1 MDDDFYVVGSKSRHG
16 AQDYVTYL
24 DRATHNGGHVGEA
37 RKERR
42 NRSTNNNT
50 ESTSTESY
58 TGPFTIEVLYKEVDD
73 ANTNTGDI
81 TNIDKDTGNDASTP
95 SFQSDSKTWDDV
107 QEVRV
112 YDSSVPL
119 SEYCGRVYY
128 GNHTQLVHN
137 YVSTDTDLVKIRAAQ
152 RSFYMAVYYNAVL
165 ETIELVPTLTD
176 TTLSSTVSFVDFNCC
191 YFIGSIRLIES
202 GKQSYLHVEQTY
214 QGERIEFKTEPRFV
228 VANHTPPFIVCATYF
243 ANYPLGTGSE
253 FGDPCYQT
261 VYSGVV
267 DKSLEDIWSAKSKIW
282 LTKQDGKVVTFFSYG
297 DRMPPNI
304 VKYSEITPSSLG
316 SSAKPPH
323 IVHYK
328 DADKANTASG
338 ISCAFEY
345 TTSTY
350 NMFDKTTPVVF
361 QKPLRAAYSCG
372 VSLNPSSNYYTV
384 NAASYAVTFP
394 QKVYW
399 VIDSKIIDVYF
410 VVRHFVRTYGSV
422 KKRLSMDEYDSLN
435 KQIIATQNNINAY
448 TTQISELNAKLTE
461 QTRLLSNTLSAITTS
476 DKQFAVQIDAY
487 INRYLTSI
495 DSVYATYA
503 KRIQE
508 LYIELDKMKASIETT
523 EKKLDALPKTEANA
537 TKRKQLE
544 DELEHLYTQQTNIET
559 DISVLTETLKA
570 TREEASLELY
580 KDIANMKNA
589 HTESIKPLTEQASK
603 EKESVGS
610 LEKQIANIVSLRNET
625 IVKLQQLNYS
635 LYGADSLTDAA
646 VTPYIIDVTGRCTV
660 VPNNVKNNGGSNK
673 PSDAYLPAVLKQ
685 TPTSMDI
692 VIGHLY
698 VTPDSFTYTD
708 YYAHEKNNFRI
719 TPYCSTRSLQDI

>member
-1 MDDDFYVVGSKSRHG
+1 MDDDFYVVGSKSKQG

-24 DRATHNGGHVGEA
+24 DRATHNGGHVGET

-42 NRSTNNNT
+42 NQSTNNT
-50 ESTSTESY
+50 GSTATASY
-58 TGPFTIEVLYKEVDD
+58 TGPFTIEVVYKEVEDKD
-73 ANTNTGDI
+73 TNTGDVTI
-81 TNIDKDTGNDASTP
+81 IGKDTGKDVPTS
-95 SFQSDSKTWDDV
+95 SVQSASKTWDDV

-152 RSFYMAVYYNAVL
+152 HSFYMAVYYNAVL
-165 ETIELVPTLTD
+165 ETVELVPMLTD
-176 TTLSSTVSFVDFNCC
+176 VNIGFTASFVDSACC
-191 YFIGSIRLIES
+191 YFIGSIWLIES
-202 GKQSYLHVEQTY
+202 DKQSYLHIEQTY
-214 QGERIEFKTEPRFV
+214 QGERIEFKTGPRFV

-243 ANYPLGTGSE
+243 ANYPLGTGSK

-297 DRMPPNI
+297 EQMPPNM

-316 SSAKPPH
+316 SSVKPPH
-323 IVHYK
+323 IVHYDDGEK
-328 DADKANTASG
+328 SNNAAAV
-338 ISCAFEY
+338 SCAFEY
-345 TTSTY
+345 TTSMY
-350 NMFDKTTPVVF
+350 NMFDKTTPIVF

-372 VSLNPSSNYYTV
+372 VSLNPSSHYYTI
-384 NAASYAVTFP
+384 NAASYAVAFP

-410 VVRHFVRTYGSV
+410 VARHFVRTYGSV

-435 KQIIATQNNINAY
+435 KQIINAQNSIGVY
-448 TTQISELNAKLTE
+448 TNQITELNNKLTE
-461 QTRLLSNTLSAITTS
+461 QAKLLSKTLSTITNS
-476 DKQFAVQIDAY
+476 NKQFAVQIDAY

-508 LYIELDKMKASIETT
+508 LNIELDKVKASIENTK
-523 EKKLDALPKTEANA
+523 KKLNALPQTEAYA

-544 DELEHLYTQQTNIET
+544 DELERLYTQQTNIES
-559 DISVLTETLKA
+559 DISVLTETLKS
-570 TREEASLELY
+570 TREEATAGMR
-580 KDIANMKNA
+580 KDIDNMKDA
-589 HTESIKPLTEQASK
+589 HTESIKPLTEQAGK
-603 EKESVGS
+603 EKEAIGS
-610 LEKQIANIVSLRNET
+610 IEKQIANTVSMRNEA

-635 LYGADSLTDAA
+635 LYGADSLTDAF
-646 VTPYIIDVTGRCTV
+646 VDTYIIDATGHCTV
-660 VPNNVKNNGGSNK
+660 VPNNNDKNNGDSNK

-692 VIGHLY
+692 VVGHLY

-708 YYAHEKNNFRI
+708 YHAHEKHNFRI